1 MAHYF
6 GPSPWQK
13 IFSGII
19 LAVLG
24 LFLIAGLW
32 GAVFSP
38 LLSLP
43 YDLARFG
50 MNLFEQVTGQS
61 QPSQPTQVNITILD
75 LRETHPRSLSSE
87 ERQKYFAAVEVQLGQ
102 VIEQLATM
110 AFYEV
115 VSDEVMAVWLKKAF
129 PLTLDKAAVAVF
141 DSAALSAAARHQV
154 YETYLKPLFSSDEE
168 YGKATYAAYSLPYW
182 AYYGLPE
189 SLQESLQKFQRNL
202 MGEARDYFRNP
213 ASLWSFYQM
222 RKAGVLRHFAQLPPD
237 VRKAYIQHFAAVYT
251 AIKLTSQSDFR
262 AKYVEYLDA
271 EKVWFEGYKTEED
284 SGLNTLHYKGMERAE
299 ADLSDATPDL
309 YASLFAF
316 RREAEGGKPLVNM
329 WATVVDDFG
338 NSLAKIS
345 E

>member
-1 MAHYF
+1 
-6 GPSPWQK
+6 
-13 IFSGII
+13 
-19 LAVLG
+19 
-24 LFLIAGLW
+24 
-32 GAVFSP
+32 
-38 LLSLP
+38 
-43 YDLARFG
+43 
-50 MNLFEQVTGQS
+50 
-61 QPSQPTQVNITILD
+61 
-75 LRETHPRSLSSE
+75 
-87 ERQKYFAAVEVQLGQ
+87 
-102 VIEQLATM
+102 
-110 AFYEV
+110 
-115 VSDEVMAVWLKKAF
+115 
-129 PLTLDKAAVAVF
+129 
-141 DSAALSAAARHQV
+141 
-154 YETYLKPLFSSDEE
+154 
-168 YGKATYAAYSLPYW
+168 
-182 AYYGLPE
+182 
-189 SLQESLQKFQRNL
+189 
-202 MGEARDYFRNP
+202 
-213 ASLWSFYQM
+213 M